1 MTRRNAC
8 YALNAVGTPTVDA
21 LRDAL
26 KDSREYVR
34 NNAAEAL
41 GDLGNKA
48 ESAVPALVE
57 TLADTSG
64 SVRSRAIEALG
75 TTSQS
80 SSIAVPGLV
89 KALEYPHDG
98 SRQKCGIRA
107 GADWSERD

>member
-1 MTRRNAC
+1 M
-8 YALNAVGTPTVDA
+8 
-21 LRDAL
+21 
-26 KDSREYVR
+26 
-34 NNAAEAL
+34 
-41 GDLGNKA
+41 GNKA

-64 SVRSRAIEALG
+64 SVRSHTIEALG

-98 SRQKCGIRA
+98 SRQNAVFALARIGQNATEAVEGLQNVLFDENRYVRGDAISCALSYRHTGGEGSVA
-107 GADWSERD
+107 SLP